1 MTADSP
7 PFAPHPLHDLDYAVT
22 KQLYQAT
29 FSVMEDKNF
38 AYAWKHR
45 NRTSSVGIWEGGALL
60 GAAIVR
66 GDQLEYIFVSA
77 YHQGCGLGK
86 ILLESVLD
94 KHPTLYL
101 IPVKDPRVIRWY
113 ETYGF
118 RIIGETITH
127 VGTEICMVR
136 SPPGHF
142 PPKLPIQILT
152 RNSYCRLLKKK
163 PRRRPNGPSGPRTD
177 CDPMPGSYVPLPQ

>member
-1 MTADSP
+1 
-7 PFAPHPLHDLDYAVT
+7 
-22 KQLYQAT
+22 
-29 FSVMEDKNF
+29 MEDKNF
-38 AYAWKHR
+38 VYAWKHR

-60 GAAIVR
+60 GAVLVR
-66 GDQLEYIFVSA
+66 GEQLEYIFVSA

-127 VGTEICMVR
+127 AGTEICMVR
-136 SPPGHF
+136 SPNGFCPPGIL
-142 PPKLPIQILT
+142 PPNLPIQLLPRT
-152 RNSYCRLLKKK
+152 TARGPCRLLKRK
-163 PRRRPNGPSGPRTD
+163 PLRRPPSHSQIGGGPRH
-177 CDPMPGSYVPLPQ
+177 G

>member
-7 PFAPHPLHDLDYAVT
+7 PFSPTPLHDLDYNVT
-22 KQLYQAT
+22 KRLYQAT

-60 GAAIVR
+60 GAVLVR
-66 GDQLEYIFVSA
+66 GEQLEYIFVSA

-127 VGTEICMVR
+127 AGTEICMVR
-136 SPPGHF
+136 SPPGLS
-142 PPKLPIQILT
+142 PPNLPIQ
-152 RNSYCRLLKKK
+152 LL
-163 PRRRPNGPSGPRTD
+163 PRTTPRGP
-177 CDPMPGSYVPLPQ
+177 CRVLKRKPARRSLAPSH